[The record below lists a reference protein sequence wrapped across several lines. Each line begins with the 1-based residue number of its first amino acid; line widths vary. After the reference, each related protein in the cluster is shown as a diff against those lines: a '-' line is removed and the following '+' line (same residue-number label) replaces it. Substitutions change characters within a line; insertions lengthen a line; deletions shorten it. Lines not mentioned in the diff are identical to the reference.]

1 MPTHTYTAQAIAE
14 VVSSWL
20 GSDDLRSKLS
30 KRALEAARPSSTT
43 DIAREIG
50 DILFGEWR
58 PPRRRDTEDKFNTIL
73 KKIMEPVTM

>member
-1 MPTHTYTAQAIAE
+1 MST
-14 VVSSWL
+14 WL

-30 KRALEAARPSSTT
+30 KRALEASRPSSTT

-58 PPRRRDTEDKFNTIL
+58 PPRRRDTEDKFNTL
-73 KKIMEPVTM
+73 MRKIMDPVTL

>member
-1 MPTHTYTAQAIAE
+1 M
-14 VVSSWL
+14 VSSWL

-30 KRALEAARPSSTT
+30 KKALEAARPSSTT

-58 PPRRRDTEDKFNTIL
+58 PPRRGDTEDKFNTIL